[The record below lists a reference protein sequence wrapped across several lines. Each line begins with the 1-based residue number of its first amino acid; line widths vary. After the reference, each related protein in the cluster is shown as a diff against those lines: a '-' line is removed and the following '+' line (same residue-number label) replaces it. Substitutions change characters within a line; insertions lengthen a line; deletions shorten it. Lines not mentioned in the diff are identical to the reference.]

1 MVFAL
6 LNSFWQCQ
14 KTDEKIGSKK
24 VFHGG
29 LLTEGVG
36 LQQFGQCPYGNKTF
50 EKGASLQKSF
60 NTEYTITKSDN
71 QTLAMVILSQSFHP
85 KTFKFVSR

>member
-1 MVFAL
+1 MAWSTFLRYPNGQFFVLGGLRALARMVIVL
-6 LNSFWQCQ
+6 LKSFWQCQ

-36 LQQFGQCPYGNKTF
+36 LQQFEQCPYGNKTF
-50 EKGASLQKSF
+50 
-60 NTEYTITKSDN
+60 
-71 QTLAMVILSQSFHP
+71 
-85 KTFKFVSR
+85 